1 MNKPKRLS
9 NIKTAHFTFNIQSDL
24 NIQNVKKDWMV
35 ILNSN
40 IIKTFK
46 WQRRKIN
53 FSVSFGVSE
62 LRKDRLEGWFKLL
75 TQGEDS
81 ATHINQT
88 NALQKKSV
96 LHAKVSK
103 HH

>member
-1 MNKPKRLS
+1 
-9 NIKTAHFTFNIQSDL
+9 
-24 NIQNVKKDWMV
+24 MV

-75 TQGEDS
+75 TQGEVG
-81 ATHINQT
+81 ATHSHQT
-88 NALQKKSV
+88 NALQVRGSTTTSPS
-96 LHAKVSK
+96 LRRRTM
-103 HH
+103 